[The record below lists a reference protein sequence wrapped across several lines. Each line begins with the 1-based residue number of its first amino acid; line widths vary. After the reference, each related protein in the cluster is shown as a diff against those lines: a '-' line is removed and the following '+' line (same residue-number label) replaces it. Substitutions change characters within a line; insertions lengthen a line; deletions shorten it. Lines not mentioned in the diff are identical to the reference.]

1 MEPRL
6 TPTNNGVKRSVSRRA
21 TKGSSVMSARII
33 DLAAY
38 RALRVQ
44 ECEAPQQPGRPE
56 KPAKRINEANR
67 FHFWTGASGKRYVHT
82 VYELFEC
89 PPLPPANYVLVQR
102 EPGARRK
109 VLSIGRVGNSAASLN
124 LAEIR
129 QRGAELGA
137 DEVHVHLLAESAK
150 LAKLVE
156 FDLRTGQMEADVARL
171 TGEALP

>member
-1 MEPRL
+1 M
-6 TPTNNGVKRSVSRRA
+6 G
-21 TKGSSVMSARII
+21 ARII
-33 DLAAY
+33 DLAAF
-38 RALRVQ
+38 RAKRSQ
-44 ECEAPQQPGRPE
+44 MSEAPAASDV
-56 KPAKRINEANR
+56 KINEANR

-82 VYELFEC
+82 VYELLEC
-89 PPLPPANYVLVQR
+89 PPLPAANYVLVRR

-109 VLSIGRVGNSAASLN
+109 VLCIGRVGNTAATLN

-156 FDLRTGQMEADVARL
+156 FDLRTGQIEADFARL
-171 TGEALP
+171 AGSALH